1 MQKSYHNS
9 KKISVSFDDDK
20 SVSGAGLVL
29 LDMLSTL
36 LDIEKVANE
45 KIDLGSSQGSAN
57 PGRKV
62 LTLLNSLALG
72 GECIDDADVLRSG
85 STEKVLSHKVIA
97 PSTLGTFLRSFTF
110 GNIRQL
116 DSLFEEVLGKA
127 WALGA
132 GPGDNPLTIDIDST
146 IVEVYGKDKQG
157 SGYGYTK
164 VLGQHPL
171 IATRAETGEV
181 LHIRHRK
188 GSSHTGRGADYFV
201 RETITR
207 VKRQGANG
215 EITLRADS
223 GFYSSK
229 VFKACSDHNVKFSI
243 TAKLT
248 SLVKE
253 AIYSIEDSAWKPIDY
268 TLNGEAEVSETTYL
282 DYRLIVRRTRITGE
296 QEDLFPNWRYH
307 AFITDLSGEAI
318 FLDQFHRKHA
328 VVELAIKDLKEG
340 SGLNHLPSGKFNA
353 NAAWCVLSSLAHN
366 LIRWLNIIGLEQ
378 KELVVTKTIRRKL
391 LNISGRITRKSRQ
404 IILHLPTNWPWAKTF
419 SKALSKLQS
428 LQVLVT

>member
-9 KKISVSFDDDK
+9 NKISVSFDDDK
-20 SVSGAGLVL
+20 SVSGAGLLL
-29 LDMLSTL
+29 LDKLSTL

-45 KIDLGSSQGSAN
+45 KIDLGSAPGRAN

-62 LTLLNSLALG
+62 LTLVNSLALG

-85 STEKVLSHKVIA
+85 STQKVLSHKVMA

-110 GNIRQL
+110 GHVRQL

-132 GPGDNPLTIDIDST
+132 GPGDNPLIIDIDST
-146 IVEVYGKDKQG
+146 IVEVYGKEKEG
-157 SGYGYTK
+157 SGYGYTN

-171 IATRAETGEV
+171 IATRSDTGEV
-181 LHIRHRK
+181 LHIRHRR
-188 GSSHTGRGADYFV
+188 GSAHTARGADHFV
-201 RETITR
+201 RETFKR
-207 VKRQGANG
+207 VKRLGANG
-215 EITLRADS
+215 DITLRADS

-229 VFKACSDHNVKFSI
+229 VFKACLDHNVRFSI

-248 SLVKE
+248 SLVKK
-253 AIYSIEDSAWKPIDY
+253 AIYSIEESSWIPIDY
-268 TLNGEAEVSETTYL
+268 TLNGEAEVGETKYL

-296 QEDLFPNWRYH
+296 QAELFPNWAYH
-307 AFITDLSGEAI
+307 AFITDLKGDVV
-318 FLDQFHRKHA
+318 FLDQHHRKHA

-340 SGLNHLPSGKFNA
+340 SGLNHMPSGKFNA
-353 NAAWCVLSSLAHN
+353 NASWCLLVSLAHN
-366 LIRWLNIIGLEQ
+366 MIRWINSIGLEQ
-378 KELVVTKTIRRKL
+378 KGLVTAKTIRRQL
-391 LNISGRITRKSRQ
+391 LNISGRITKQSRKF
-404 IILHLPTNWPWAKTF
+404 ILHLPTNWRWEKAF
-419 SKALSKLQS
+419 SKVLANLQS